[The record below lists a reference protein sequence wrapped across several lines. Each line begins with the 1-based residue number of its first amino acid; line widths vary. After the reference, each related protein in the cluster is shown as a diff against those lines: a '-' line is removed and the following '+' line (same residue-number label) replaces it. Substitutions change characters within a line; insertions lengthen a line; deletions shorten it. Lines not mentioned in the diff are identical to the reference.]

1 MPKKLYHSPV
11 SVVIP
16 TFNRCSTLPRAID
29 SVLAQTNPP
38 EEVIVV
44 DNGSTDSTI
53 QMLQL
58 NYPSISL
65 IREAKPG
72 VSAARN
78 KGIMYATSD
87 WVAFL
92 DSDDAWFN
100 SKLEKQLKTH
110 TDSPHLRLIH
120 TNETWYRNGQLVNQ
134 KKKHTKSG
142 GDIFFKC
149 LPICCISPSS
159 VLIKRTLFDDVG
171 LFDENLPVCEDY
183 DFWLRVTAFESVLYV
198 DEPLT
203 IKYGGHHDQLSTKY
217 WGMDRYR
224 VQSLEKL
231 LLADTLQREQ
241 AFSTKMTLIEK
252 LNILVNGA
260 EKRNHIDLA
269 EYYGRKLSKWQND
282 IC

>member
-78 KGIMYATSD
+78 
-87 WVAFL
+87 
-92 DSDDAWFN
+92 
-100 SKLEKQLKTH
+100 
-110 TDSPHLRLIH
+110 
-120 TNETWYRNGQLVNQ
+120 
-134 KKKHTKSG
+134 
-142 GDIFFKC
+142 
-149 LPICCISPSS
+149 
-159 VLIKRTLFDDVG
+159 
-171 LFDENLPVCEDY
+171 
-183 DFWLRVTAFESVLYV
+183 
-198 DEPLT
+198 
-203 IKYGGHHDQLSTKY
+203 
-217 WGMDRYR
+217 
-224 VQSLEKL
+224 
-231 LLADTLQREQ
+231 
-241 AFSTKMTLIEK
+241 
-252 LNILVNGA
+252 
-260 EKRNHIDLA
+260 
-269 EYYGRKLSKWQND
+269 
-282 IC
+282 